1 MNFKVMINGKW
12 IEFSYDPSEVFKNIH
27 LKFDEYG
34 KLDLIKKKDG
44 IPEGEVMNKNG
55 VFSFIKLLSIKEP
68 FIVDCRDYE
77 KICNV
82 SEIQEL
88 RSSGSV

>member
-27 LKFDEYG
+27 LKSDEYG

-44 IPEGEVMNKNG
+44 IPEGEVKIING
-55 VFSFIKLLSIKEP
+55 VFSFIKLQNTDEP
-68 FIVDCRDYE
+68 FIVDHRDWE

-88 RSSGSV
+88 RSSRSV